1 MSTAL
6 PPNGIRHAL
15 VLGGGG
21 AVGLSW
27 MAGLVGALREA
38 GIDLAAAD
46 RIVGTSAGSII
57 GAILAD
63 GGDIGRV
70 LQPPSADSPKINF
83 SMAAFSE
90 VLGILMT
97 PGIGASEAWRR
108 AGARALEMGLGD
120 PEEHVARMAG
130 LIGTTEW
137 PDKDLVVT
145 VIDVTEGKFR
155 AATKADGIPLER
167 AIAAST
173 CAPGVFPPI
182 PIDGHHYMDGGLRSP
197 VNADL
202 AAGAEVIVIVEP
214 LAHLFPRAPKDT
226 ELGSGTVFSIAPE
239 ADAIGPNVFDPAQ
252 LLPAYEA
259 GVRQG
264 HELAPR
270 LKDLWPAA

>member
-1 MSTAL
+1 MSDAM

-27 MAGLVGALREA
+27 MAGLVTALREA
-38 GIDLAAAD
+38 GIDLGAAD
-46 RIVGTSAGSII
+46 RIIGTSAGSIV
-57 GAILAD
+57 GTVLAC

-70 LQPPSADSPKINF
+70 LAPPSPDTPSINF
-83 SMAAFSE
+83 DMAAFSE

-97 PGIGASEAWRR
+97 PGIRASEAWQR
-108 AGARALEMGLGD
+108 AGARVLEMPLGD
-120 PEEHVARMAG
+120 PETHVARMAG
-130 LIGTTEW
+130 LTGATEW
-137 PDKDLVVT
+137 PDRDLVIT
-145 VIDVTEGKFR
+145 AIDVTDGEFR
-155 AATKADGIPLER
+155 ALTKADGVPLDR
-167 AIAAST
+167 AVAAST
-173 CAPGVFPPI
+173 CAPAVFPPI

-202 AAGAEVIVIVEP
+202 AAGAEMIVIVEP
-214 LAHLFPRAPKDT
+214 LAHLFPRSPKDA
-226 ELGSGTVFSIAPE
+226 ELGSGTVFSIVPD

-252 LLPAYEA
+252 LIPAHEA

-270 LKDLWPAA
+270 LKDIWPAA